1 MKVQAKGAP
10 ATVYL
15 DDGDAGEGLSIF
27 LSQDLESVTRWH
39 FEVYAKLDNSSELFV
54 GDFLTTPP
62 DGTTPAGRPTRMVAF
77 AVCPGAVNWSVIV
90 YPEAGSEA
98 AEPEVCNVTLASS
111 KCCTAP
117 AGVTRVGER
126 YSYRSGDTASGS
138 SGLTFTVL
146 PGRVITSIGVIG
158 KAPGGTVQL
167 GIGNDVITVPTGMT
181 LNLEPQ
187 APMGPGT
194 VISFTDALWTIE
206 YKDSA

>member
-62 DGTTPAGRPTRMVAF
+62 DGTTPAGRPTRMVAL

-117 AGVTRVGER
+117 VGVTRVGER
-126 YSYRSGDTASGS
+126 YSYRAGAAPGPAV
-138 SGLTFTVL
+138 FTVL
-146 PGRVITSIGVIG
+146 PGRVVTRIQALAL
-158 KAPGGTVQL
+158 APGGSVQL
-167 GIGNDVITVPTGMT
+167 SAGDDLITVATGTT
-181 LNLEPQ
+181 LVLEPK
-187 APMGPGT
+187 APLPAGNQIT
-194 VISFTDALWTIE
+194 LTNVNWSIE
-206 YKDSA
+206 YLDSA